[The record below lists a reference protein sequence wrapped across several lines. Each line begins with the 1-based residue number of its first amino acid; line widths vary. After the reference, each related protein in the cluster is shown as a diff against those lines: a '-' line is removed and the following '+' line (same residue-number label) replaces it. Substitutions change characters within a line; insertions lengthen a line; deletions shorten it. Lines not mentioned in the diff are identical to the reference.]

1 MKKRVAVVIL
11 NWNGAALLRRFLP
24 SVCKHTPAPLADVVV
39 VDNGSTDDSVEVLTR
54 EFPQVRT
61 LLFTRN
67 YGFAEGYNRALDE
80 LDYDYAVLLNS
91 DVEVTPR
98 WLEPLLDFV
107 ESHPDVAACQPK
119 IRALREPEK
128 FEYAGAAGGFIDRY
142 GYPFCRGRLFGTLE
156 TDRGQY
162 DDPLDIFW
170 ASGAALFVR
179 TAVYRAVGGLDP
191 RFFAHME
198 EIDLCWRIHL
208 AGHRIVVVPQSTVYH
223 QGGASLDAANPQKT
237 YLNFR
242 NNLLMLHKN
251 LPRQEGKKIL
261 FIRRLYDTLAFGR
274 FVVLGQFAHAR
285 AILQAHNDFRK
296 MRKAYTNL
304 PGVNLLNTFPE
315 ARRNVTIDYFLK
327 GKKQF

>member
-1 MKKRVAVVIL
+1 MKKKVAVVIL

-24 SVCKHTPAPLADVVV
+24 SVCQHTPTQLADVIV
-39 VDNGSTDDSVEVLTR
+39 VDNGSTDNSIEILSR
-54 EFPQVRT
+54 EFPQVLT
-61 LLFTRN
+61 LLFPRN

-80 LDYDYAVLLNS
+80 LDYEYAVLLNS
-91 DVEVTPR
+91 DVEVTLR
-98 WLEPLLDFV
+98 WLEPLLEFV
-107 ESHPDVAACQPK
+107 ENHPDVAACQPK

-156 TDRGQY
+156 IDRGQY
-162 DDPLDIFW
+162 NAPLDIFW

-179 TAVYRAVGGLDP
+179 TAVYRTVGGLDP
-191 RFFAHME
+191 LFFAHME

-261 FIRRLYDTLAFGR
+261 FIRRFYDTLAFGW

-285 AILQAHNDFRK
+285 AILRAHNDFRK
-296 MRKAYTNL
+296 MRKRYTDL
-304 PGVNLLNTFPE
+304 PGENLLNTFPE
-315 ARRNVTIDYFLK
+315 ARRNITIDYFLK